1 MKFDHVIYFPCPH
14 SNQEKI
20 TDIDH
25 LALQDLFIL
34 HRMVLMTALTPNKT
48 IRKTEGRTK
57 VIQSQEDLKETLL
70 KGSIVMESNLKRREK
85 ADVYAWCKKYKQ
97 KRMRTL
103 NNDIRKTEGRTK
115 QIQSAYDLKDTLLK
129 RSNDVV
135 SILCDDPSDLQRLE
149 EKLKDLLSEDQTQIV
164 VYCPFAPFDHPYNII
179 DDFFDKVEEG
189 WTGRT

>member
-1 MKFDHVIYFPCPH
+1 MTLSTLSTTNSFIYDRFTLKNTH
-14 SNQEKI
+14 AE
-20 TDIDH
+20 H
-25 LALQDLFIL
+25 
-34 HRMVLMTALTPNKT
+34 
-48 IRKTEGRTK
+48 
-57 VIQSQEDLKETLL
+57 QSENGLKETLL
-70 KGSIVMESNLKRREK
+70 E
-85 ADVYAWCKKYKQ
+85 
-97 KRMRTL
+97 
-103 NNDIRKTEGRTK
+103 
-115 QIQSAYDLKDTLLK
+115 

>member
-1 MKFDHVIYFPCPH
+1 MWPKNDAIVLGILVSLRCLFDNMKFDHVIFFPSTH
-14 SNQEKI
+14 SEKI

-25 LALQDLFIL
+25 LALQDSFIL

-70 KGSIVMESNLKRREK
+70 
-85 ADVYAWCKKYKQ
+85 Q
-97 KRMRTL
+97 
-103 NNDIRKTEGRTK
+103 
-115 QIQSAYDLKDTLLK
+115 

-135 SILCDDPSDLQRLE
+135 SILCDDPSDLQVFE
-149 EKLKDLLSEDQTQIV
+149 EKLRDLLSEDQTQIV

>member
-1 MKFDHVIYFPCPH
+1 MLVFTGVYVCVKAKLTLVRFY
-14 SNQEKI
+14 
-20 TDIDH
+20 
-25 LALQDLFIL
+25 ALQDLFIL

-57 VIQSQEDLKETLL
+57 VIQSQEDIKETLL
-70 KGSIVMESNLKRREK
+70 KRSI
-85 ADVYAWCKKYKQ
+85 
-97 KRMRTL
+97 
-103 NNDIRKTEGRTK
+103 G
-115 QIQSAYDLKDTLLK
+115 
-129 RSNDVV
+129 VV